1 MPAVEMSSDVLLLCP
16 KGDSNLLGSGEGA
29 GKMEEEL
36 EEGGDGKKEVR
47 TQPLPCDDV
56 MATRYVDMLSGDWGR
71 L

>member
-36 EEGGDGKKEVR
+36 EEGGDGKKEV
-47 TQPLPCDDV
+47 
-56 MATRYVDMLSGDWGR
+56 
-71 L
+71 